1 MFAHAIPPR
10 SRCAYGAAVRVKRE
24 RFSTVTNRRT
34 LTFDVLE
41 SRRLL
46 AVDASLSAA
55 VAPDAEGED
64 LSSEAPQASNSYQV
78 IRSFGGGSDNGATP
92 AASLTLVGTTIYGTT
107 EGGGSS
113 AFGTL
118 FSMNQDGSNFQVL
131 HSFAGGG
138 IDGAYPSAGVV
149 LVGSVLYGT
158 TSAGGTA
165 NNGTVFSIDTDGS
178 NYQIMHSFAANAS
191 DGSSP
196 LSDLTVIG
204 PTLYGTTQL
213 GGGTHSAGTIF
224 SINADGSNFQV
235 LHSFSFPDGQEPD
248 AGLTLVG
255 STLYGTTH
263 SGGSSN
269 DGTSFSVSVDGS
281 SFHVLHSFSGP
292 DGSNPASALTVVGSA
307 LYGTAES
314 GAVFS
319 ISTTGSNYHV
329 LHSFSIGPGGQ
340 DPHAGLTLVGST
352 LYGATVLGG
361 SAGKGTVFSI
371 NPDGSN
377 FQVQHSFTDADGAA
391 PYASL
396 ILVGASLY
404 GTTAQGNAANVGEV
418 FSMDLGTSTI
428 SVLHTFSAGGYATS
442 PAAVTAAGSTLY
454 AVSDGGAYGR
464 GALFSMNPDGTN
476 MEVLHDFGAAPTTA
490 PFRYRL

>member
-1 MFAHAIPPR
+1 MIASANYMATAR
-10 SRCAYGAAVRVKRE
+10 SRQRSARFRTDSRCRGSRPLSGSLRKTENSRAGLSAAPRLWHCGSCPINMVSDARRNRCRQRPRLLNVLRGPGPGHVCACNSAALRRAYGAAVRVKRE

-263 SGGSSN
+263 SGGSRN
-269 DGTSFSVSVDGS
+269 DGTLFSVSVDGS

-377 FQVQHSFTDADGAA
+377 FQVQHSFTDADA
-391 PYASL
+391 PRRTR
-396 ILVGASLY
+396 V
-404 GTTAQGNAANVGEV
+404 
-418 FSMDLGTSTI
+418 
-428 SVLHTFSAGGYATS
+428 
-442 PAAVTAAGSTLY
+442 
-454 AVSDGGAYGR
+454 
-464 GALFSMNPDGTN
+464 
-476 MEVLHDFGAAPTTA
+476 
-490 PFRYRL
+490 